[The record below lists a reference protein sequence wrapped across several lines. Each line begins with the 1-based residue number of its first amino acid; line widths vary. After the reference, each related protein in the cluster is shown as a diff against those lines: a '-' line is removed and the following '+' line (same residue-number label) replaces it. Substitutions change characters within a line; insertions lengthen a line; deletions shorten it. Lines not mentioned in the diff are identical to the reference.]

1 MPCTSSSSLGRSA
14 DVPVAERIGRVL
26 EAHGLTGLVLDRRRR
41 RFEYEGGPAE
51 VVLEVLPGE
60 ADPLGVVCREIERQL
75 NLPFPHAPRG
85 NPFRFF
91 AVTGAHSFHLGFAY
105 DHFIASGE
113 SVALLLN
120 AIAEA
125 CAGTASLE
133 AAPNLYPGTYRGLF
147 LRHPVVLAK
156 GLFNLPRLIATSRRS
171 FRPRYARKEGAHNG
185 FAYFRLDPD
194 ESATLRRTAKAWGVT
209 VTDLFLA
216 GMLLALSPL
225 AAERHRERQRREL
238 AVASIVNARDDFG
251 GEPRRVFG
259 QFLASFSVAHPLPEG
274 IGLRELAQD
283 VHTWT
288 ARVKRDKLY
297 LQTIIALGVS
307 DLMWPFLSGARRAGL
322 LRQVSSG
329 VGWRDTSQCRRLV
342 GQERTERRAI
352 LGVLPG
358 GAHRAALPAGLC
370 SHDRAG
376 HDARRRVV
384 PDGRVLAGD
393 GGRRD
398 CRIPSVHRQPR
409 ESSQRALPER
419 PSRRPATADGLC
431 DPAGRSPG
439 CGLGAGP
446 RAARRTAVDRGR
458 PAGRGAHS
466 RDRSGPGDR
475 RRRAHGARQ
484 RPDAAH
490 HQRPRR
496 HLSGPSRHG
505 VVCALPRRHGLPGSE
520 DPPSR
525 RWAAVVQPLRIA
537 APGSPAR

>member
-1 MPCTSSSSLGRSA
+1 MRGRLNLFQRMMLRWRDMHPYNAVHVVVIPRSFA

-194 ESATLRRTAKAWGVT
+194 ESATLLRTAKAWGVT

-216 GMLLALSPL
+216 GMLVALSPL

-238 AVASIVNARDDFG
+238 AVASIVNARDDFD

-307 DLMWPFLSGARRAGL
+307 DLMWPFLSGARRAGFYAKYHPVWGGVTPL
-322 LRQVSSG
+322 NVDALWGKSG
-329 VGWRDTSQCRRLV
+329 RNDVRSWEYFRAVPTGPLCPLVFAVTTARDTMHV
-342 GQERTERRAI
+342 G
-352 LGVLPG
+352 V
-358 GAHRAALPAGLC
+358 
-370 SHDRAG
+370 SY
-376 HDARRRVV
+376 
-384 PDGRVLAGD
+384 
-393 GGRRD
+393 
-398 CRIPSVHRQPR
+398 
-409 ESSQRALPER
+409 
-419 PSRRPATADGLC
+419 
-431 DPAGRSPG
+431 
-439 CGLGAGP
+439 
-446 RAARRTAVDRGR
+446 RTA
-458 PAGRGAHS
+458 AF
-466 RDRSGPGDR
+466 
-475 RRRAHGARQ
+475 
-484 RPDAAH
+484 
-490 HQRPRR
+490 
-496 HLSGPSRHG
+496 
-505 VVCALPRRHGLPGSE
+505 
-520 DPPSR
+520 
-525 RWAAVVQPLRIA
+525 
-537 APGSPAR
+537 SPAMVDDVTAAFRRCIASLEKVPACAA